1 MTELEEAFR
10 LRTHDYEKG
19 RKKGNHSRGGAGDR
33 GQAAA
38 CGIERARR
46 LLPPGGVHPADER
59 KARTLEDVSAT
70 SITRMVRGKLARL
83 YAKRLRRVYARAATI
98 IAAGIRG
105 KLSRIYAKKI
115 RTARYAANNI
125 QRVTRGRQARAE
137 RYYVL
142 EGTQPPTKGG
152 C

>member
-1 MTELEEAFR
+1 
-10 LRTHDYEKG
+10 
-19 RKKGNHSRGGAGDR
+19 
-33 GQAAA
+33 
-38 CGIERARR
+38 
-46 LLPPGGVHPADER
+46 
-59 KARTLEDVSAT
+59 
-70 SITRMVRGKLARL
+70 MVRGKLARL

-125 QRVTRGRQARAE
+125 QRVTRGRQARA

-142 EGTQPPTKGG
+142 RERSHQQKAAVKIQTAQRGRSARRRVSRRKELRRKALAAAEAVSVRKLFAQDLKELATAIQEAQVDARLAFPPAAVLD
-152 C
+152 